1 MPDRSWRLAF
11 AGAVVV
17 AAGVL
22 GATRPWAVPLGC
34 AAVVAVVIL
43 LWWPASRA
51 WLPCGAGGAGAVS
64 LAATVAHLAGPW
76 PGSPPWGMV
85 ELAVLSVLAG
95 ACARWAPV
103 RAAVP
108 AAVLAGLG
116 GATSL
121 LRATDGGAPDELS
134 TLEAVYAV
142 AFWAL
147 APIAAAGAGLLLR
160 HQHDRRV
167 RAVAAAR
174 RAQRLELARDLH
186 DYVAHDVS
194 EMIAQAQ
201 AAGTVAPAGTPAG
214 DALRR
219 IEAAGLRAMSSM
231 DRTVQ
236 VLNSSD
242 GDGDGAG
249 AGADAVRP
257 LPGLADLP
265 GLVERFAASGP
276 ARVRLDCDADL
287 AASVPREIGGTAHR
301 VVVEALTN
309 VRRHAPG
316 AAVVE
321 VRVRRH
327 GSDLEVT
334 VTDDGGSAAPAPARI
349 APARIAPARIAAPAA
364 GPGSTMVTGTAGPAD
379 APDRT
384 SGASASTAG
393 IAPTSATPP
402 TNPTGTA
409 GPADASGGAGTA
421 SGPAAGLGRTGGL
434 GLSGLA

>member
-1 MPDRSWRLAF
+1 MPDRSWRLVF

-22 GATRPWAVPLGC
+22 GAARPWTVPLGC
-34 AAVVAVVIL
+34 ASVVAVVVMF
-43 LWWPASRA
+43 WWPASHV
-51 WLPCGAGGAGAVS
+51 WLPWGAAGAGAVS

-85 ELAVLSVLAG
+85 ELAVLSVLVG

-108 AAVLAGLG
+108 AAVVAGLG

-121 LRATDGGAPDELS
+121 LRATDGGTPDELS
-134 TLEAVYAV
+134 ALEAVYAV
-142 AFWAL
+142 SFWAL

-201 AAGTVAPAGTPAG
+201 AAGTVVPAGTPAG

-219 IEAAGLRAMSSM
+219 IEAAGLRAMASM
-231 DRTVQ
+231 DRTVRI
-236 VLNSSD
+236 LHSD
-242 GDGDGAG
+242 DDAGGGAAG
-249 AGADAVRP
+249 AAVGSGTVRP
-257 LPGLADLP
+257 QPGLADLP
-265 GLVERFAASGP
+265 AVVERFAASGP
-276 ARVRLDCDADL
+276 ARVVLDADDDL
-287 AASVPREIGGTAHR
+287 AASVPREVGGTAHR

-309 VRRHAPG
+309 VRRHASG

-321 VRVRRH
+321 VRVRRCDD
-327 GSDLEVT
+327 GLEVS
-334 VTDDGGSAAPAPARI
+334 VADDGAAQG
-349 APARIAPARIAAPAA
+349 A
-364 GPGSTMVTGTAGPAD
+364 GPGPGRSGG
-379 APDRT
+379 PDR
-384 SGASASTAG
+384 AG
-393 IAPTSATPP
+393 
-402 TNPTGTA
+402 
-409 GPADASGGAGTA
+409 
-421 SGPAAGLGRTGGL
+421 GLGRTGGL
-434 GLSGLA
+434 GLSGLAERVGALGGTLRA